1 MAAHSPGPD
10 GTISQIN
17 VTPFVDVVLVLLII
31 LMVTSTEIARRAIAV
46 DLPSAASA
54 GQSVPRTLNL
64 VLEADGATK
73 VDGEPVSDE
82 ALAPLIRR
90 AKAEDP
96 DVRAVISADQAVPY
110 RSVVHLIDVVKQAG
124 VSQFALDVVPELG
137 S

>member
-1 MAAHSPGPD
+1 M
-10 GTISQIN
+10 
-17 VTPFVDVVLVLLII
+17 TPFVDVVLVLLII